1 MSKVKYYLLNKK
13 MEHAEAV
20 LANVADRDNNIYRV
34 YFEANP
40 IPDEQRKAGFGGINR
55 YKSLEGYDNS
65 KLIIESNKRLD
76 ILQKQIVV
84 QSKSLDDIAVLAEEK
99 EKLLSI
105 PRLMHIDL
113 PEKRYYAIGEVAK
126 AFGVNTSL
134 VRFWEKEFDVLKPK
148 KNAKGN
154 RKFTP
159 EDIKNLKFIYHLVKE
174 RGFTLEG
181 AKTHLKE
188 EKKQALNNF
197 EIISKLED
205 VKNQLIKI
213 KQHL

>member
-1 MSKVKYYLLNKK
+1 
-13 MEHAEAV
+13 
-20 LANVADRDNNIYRV
+20 
-34 YFEANP
+34 
-40 IPDEQRKAGFGGINR
+40 
-55 YKSLEGYDNS
+55 
-65 KLIIESNKRLD
+65 
-76 ILQKQIVV
+76 
-84 QSKSLDDIAVLAEEK
+84 
-99 EKLLSI
+99 
-105 PRLMHIDL
+105 MHIDL

-134 VRFWEKEFDVLKPK
+134 IRFWEKEFDVLKPK

-197 EIISKLED
+197 EIINKLED
-205 VKNQLIKI
+205 VKSQLSKI
-213 KQHL
+213 KEHL

>member
-1 MSKVKYYLLNKK
+1 
-13 MEHAEAV
+13 
-20 LANVADRDNNIYRV
+20 
-34 YFEANP
+34 
-40 IPDEQRKAGFGGINR
+40 
-55 YKSLEGYDNS
+55 
-65 KLIIESNKRLD
+65 
-76 ILQKQIVV
+76 
-84 QSKSLDDIAVLAEEK
+84 
-99 EKLLSI
+99 
-105 PRLMHIDL
+105 MHIDL
-113 PEKRYYAIGEVAK
+113 PEKRYYGIGEVAK

-134 VRFWEKEFDVLKPK
+134 IRFWEKEFDALKPK

-188 EKKQALNNF
+188 EKKETLNNF

-205 VKNQLIKI
+205 IKSQLVKIKNQL
-213 KQHL
+213 